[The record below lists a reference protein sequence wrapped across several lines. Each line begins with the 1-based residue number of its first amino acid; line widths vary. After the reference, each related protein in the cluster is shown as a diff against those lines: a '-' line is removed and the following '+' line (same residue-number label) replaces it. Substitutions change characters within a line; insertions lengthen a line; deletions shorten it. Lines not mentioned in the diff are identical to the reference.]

1 MIKRI
6 VAAKIKTMKLNEVKK
21 ALTNLK
27 EVNFQLPEGTFAPS
41 HFHITEVGSIKRNF
55 IDCGGTLRKEEV
67 INFQLWE
74 AEDYDHRLAPGKLLN
89 IIELSEKAL
98 DLKDISVEVEYQ
110 SNTIGRYDLD
120 FNGSF
125 FVLLNKQ
132 TDCLA
137 KDKCGV
143 PDGKVKMATLG
154 KEEEGACTPGGG
166 CC

>member
-1 MIKRI
+1 
-6 VAAKIKTMKLNEVKK
+6 
-21 ALTNLK
+21 
-27 EVNFQLPEGTFAPS
+27 
-41 HFHITEVGSIKRNF
+41 
-55 IDCGGTLRKEEV
+55 
-67 INFQLWE
+67 
-74 AEDYDHRLAPGKLLN
+74 LN